1 MAMFSARRSVIWLT
15 IAYVLI
21 RAFSFW
27 SLSHPLII
35 ILYSGFLILAFIA
48 ACIKRPEIGFYLL
61 LIEFALN
68 GNGHFFELFGIALR
82 TWLVYIFLLIWFI
95 QTIKNNE
102 LRQALRLPK
111 PFNTILLLL
120 GISVIAGSLIGALN
134 NHSLH
139 TIIQDLIPYTFLL
152 LIFPVRQYATKALSQ
167 FTSYLIISFIIG
179 TSIFSLFTEFLFSS
193 GLAVLQDTYYHWF
206 RDIVGGKI
214 TDVGEHFFRVT
225 SPEYLLL
232 PIILIFIN
240 SLLIQKKGKTMILWL
255 LFIVA
260 AVPML
265 LSVSRTFIL
274 AYFIG
279 LLFLVRKNNWRQW
292 IKVSLISIIS
302 FISIFSSIHFIA
314 SRGESFG
321 FELFSSRFGGI
332 VNPDSEVSS
341 ASRKTL
347 LVPIF
352 EKIKD
357 NPIIGSGL
365 AETLTFTEPKTNKVI
380 TTTQFDWGYL
390 ELWTEIGLLG
400 LLSTLSLISYLLLK
414 LSKKN
419 KGLFASTMSLA
430 FMQVTT
436 PAIFHVFGVVI
447 LLWLFAN
454 YVSSLQFALPTH
466 TQQHDAEKK
475 EDT

>member
-1 MAMFSARRSVIWLT
+1 MAMFSASRSVIWFT

-27 SLSHPLII
+27 SLSYPPIA
-35 ILYSGFLILAFIA
+35 ILCSGFLVLAFIA
-48 ACIKRPEIGFYLL
+48 TCAKKPEIGFYLL
-61 LIEFALN
+61 LLEFALN

-82 TWLVYIFLLIWFI
+82 TWFVYIFLLIWFI

-102 LRQALRLPK
+102 LKQALRLPK

-120 GISVIAGSLIGALN
+120 GISVIVGSIMGALN

-152 LIFPVRQYATKALSQ
+152 LIFPVRQYATKALSP
-167 FTSYLIISFIIG
+167 FISYLIISFIIG

-193 GLAVLQDTYYHWF
+193 GLAVLHDTYYHWF

-232 PIILIFIN
+232 PIILIGIN
-240 SLLIQKKGKTMILWL
+240 SLLIQKKEKTMMLWL
-255 LFIVA
+255 LFIITA
-260 AVPML
+260 IPML

-274 AYFIG
+274 AYLIG
-279 LLFLVRKNNWRQW
+279 LIFLFQKNNWKQW
-292 IKVSLISIIS
+292 FKISLISIIS
-302 FISIFSSIHFIA
+302 FLILFSSIHFIA

-347 LVPIF
+347 LIPIF
-352 EKIKD
+352 EKIKTH
-357 NPIIGSGL
+357 PIIGSGL
-365 AETLTFTEPKTNKVI
+365 AETLTFIEPKTNTPV

-414 LSKKN
+414 LSQKN
-419 KGLFASTMSLA
+419 KGLFASTISLA

-454 YVSSLQFALPTH
+454 YVSSLQFASLLH
-466 TQQHDAEKK
+466 TEQHDIEKK
-475 EDT
+475 AGT